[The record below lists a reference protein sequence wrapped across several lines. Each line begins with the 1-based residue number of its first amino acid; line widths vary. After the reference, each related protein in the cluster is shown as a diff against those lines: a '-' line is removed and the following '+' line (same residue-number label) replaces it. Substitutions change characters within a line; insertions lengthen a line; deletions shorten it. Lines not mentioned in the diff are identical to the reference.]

1 VQNEW
6 LANEPAN
13 SDAPLSTP
21 GEDTGSDD
29 GLPPLERNLNR
40 GNEDDFSNTAESSEE
55 EEEEEEEEDED
66 VEDCEGKHSV
76 DRVGYN
82 EEELGVDNNQNHS

>member
-1 VQNEW
+1 M
-6 LANEPAN
+6 
-13 SDAPLSTP
+13 
-21 GEDTGSDD
+21 
-29 GLPPLERNLNR
+29 ERNLNR
-40 GNEDDFSNTAESSEE
+40 GSEDDFSNSVESSEE
-55 EEEEEEEEDED
+55 EEEEEEEED

>member
-1 VQNEW
+1 MKTGVGFW
-6 LANEPAN
+6 CVLIYV
-13 SDAPLSTP
+13 LSLS

-40 GNEDDFSNTAESSEE
+40 GDEDDFSNTVESSEE
-55 EEEEEEEEDED
+55 EEEEEED

-76 DRVGYN
+76 DRVGYI

>member
-6 LANEPAN
+6 LTNEPAN
-13 SDAPLSTP
+13 SDAPVSTP
-21 GEDTGSDD
+21 GEDIGSDD

-40 GNEDDFSNTAESSEE
+40 GNEDDSSNSVESSEE
-55 EEEEEEEEDED
+55 EEEED

>member
-21 GEDTGSDD
+21 GEDNGSDD

-40 GNEDDFSNTAESSEE
+40 GNEDDFSNSVESSEE
-55 EEEEEEEEDED
+55 EEEED